1 VLEGLEGGSVVA
13 SRGKGGETAHAV
25 ILVRPARERS
35 FAIAVVA
42 ALALHF
48 VAFGAMVGTTIVDIL
63 IAEEEEPEPPE
74 VARPVDPD
82 QFEDVVVELDVAAL
96 LALRETPGS
105 EEEAE
110 TGDPVGIDPIE
121 NNPFGYAKTS
131 PDQESEETPEGAI
144 LIGERNTLAA
154 AELAPA
160 KEDGPE
166 LPTQKGEDPLRDERN
181 LFNSDFSPGEEESRV
196 APENVNPQ
204 EVAGNPEAA
213 AGNPTALVEPGQP
226 EEEQGRA
233 KEDLLGSRNSVEVPV
248 EEGVQEEKEEMLPR
262 KKENEREAEVAR
274 KGESGQSQQSIRE
287 QIKNGGFRTE
297 SRKTRMEGTISRQG
311 RSSLKVEATVLGK
324 YKARVNRMI
333 ETEWQ
338 RRCVMHRD
346 HVLPGILTL
355 RFFVDNNGKVS
366 GLRYLDVFQASA
378 MQKGFTMKAV
388 QTPRLPIMPEEVI
401 KELEGEPLEFHINFR
416 F

>member
-1 VLEGLEGGSVVA
+1 MLEGLECGSVVA

-25 ILVRPARERS
+25 ISVRPARERS
-35 FAIAVVA
+35 FAVAVVA

-48 VAFGAMVGTTIVDIL
+48 VAFGAIVGTTMVDIL

-74 VARPVDPD
+74 LARPDDPD
-82 QFEDVVVELDVAAL
+82 EFKDVVVELDAAAL
-96 LALRETPGS
+96 LALREALEP
-105 EEEAE
+105 EEVSE
-110 TGDPVGIDPIE
+110 TGEPVRIDPIE
-121 NNPFGYAKTS
+121 NDPVGYAKTS
-131 PDQESEETPEGAI
+131 PDQESEEAPEGAI

-166 LPTQKGEDPLRDERN
+166 LPTQEGEDSVRNERN
-181 LFNSDFSPGEEESRV
+181 LFNSDFSPGEEEGRA
-196 APENVNPQ
+196 APEYVDPQ
-204 EVAGNPEAA
+204 EVAGDPESAV
-213 AGNPTALVEPGQP
+213 GNSTAPIETDQP
-226 EEEQGRA
+226 EEEKGRA
-233 KEDLLGSRNSVEVPV
+233 KEDLLESRNTVEVPA
-248 EEGVQEEKEEMLPR
+248 EEGVQEEKEETLPR
-262 KKENEREAEVAR
+262 RKKNEREAEVIR
-274 KGESGQSQQSIRE
+274 KGEDGQSQEPIRE
-287 QIKNGGFRTE
+287 QVKNGGFRTE
-297 SRKTRMEGTISRQG
+297 SSKTRMEGTISRQG
-311 RSSLKVEATVLGK
+311 RSSLKVEATALGK

-355 RFFVDNNGKVS
+355 RFYVDKNGKVS

-388 QTPRLPIMPEEVI
+388 QQPRLPAMPEEVLR
-401 KELEGEPLEFHINFR
+401 ELEGEPLEFHINFR

>member
-1 VLEGLEGGSVVA
+1 MLEGLERGSVVA
-13 SRGKGGETAHAV
+13 SGGKGGEPALAV
-25 ILVRPARERS
+25 ISVSPARERS

-48 VAFGAMVGTTIVDIL
+48 VAFGAMVGTTMVDIL
-63 IAEEEEPEPPE
+63 IAEEEEPKLPE
-74 VARPVDPD
+74 LPRPDDPD
-82 QFEDVVVELDVAAL
+82 EFEDAVVELDAAAL
-96 LALRETPGS
+96 LALREEPGP
-105 EEEAE
+105 EEAAE
-110 TGDPVGIDPIE
+110 TGEPVRVDPIE
-121 NNPFGYAKTS
+121 NDPIGYAKTS

-154 AELAPA
+154 AELAPV
-160 KEDGPE
+160 KENGPE
-166 LPTQKGEDPLRDERN
+166 LPTQKGEDPLRNERD
-181 LFNSDFSPGEEESRV
+181 LFNSDFSPGEEEGRA
-196 APENVNPQ
+196 APENVDPE
-204 EVAGNPEAA
+204 EVAGDPAA
-213 AGNPTALVEPGQP
+213 AAANPTTPVETGQP
-226 EEEQGRA
+226 VQEQGRA
-233 KEDLLGSRNSVEVPV
+233 KEDLLESRDTVEVPV
-248 EEGVQEEKEEMLPR
+248 EEGVQEEKEETLPR
-262 KKENEREAEVAR
+262 RKENEREAEVTR
-274 KGESGQSQQSIRE
+274 KGENGQSQEPIRE
-287 QIKNGGFRTE
+287 QMKNGGFRTE

-311 RSSLKVEATVLGK
+311 RSSLKVEATALGK

-355 RFFVDNNGKVS
+355 RFYVDKDGKVS

-388 QTPRLPIMPEEVI
+388 QQPRLPVMPEEVL

>member
-1 VLEGLEGGSVVA
+1 MEGGSVVA